1 MGRVGGIYRVCGLR
15 LSPNFRMRL
24 TAKKNFYLQLTVGK
38 IDPFAVF
45 SEKYLRSYGCM
56 KNWNKNWNHRNIEV
70 IGIKI
75 YFIIKTIYL
84 LFSGKLVSSHLIDLI
99 DLVISSWLMR
109 PLKSKIHWK
118 INNAQK
124 GIKNINVW
132 HLYLIFPFLFINISR
147 LSFFR
152 FHKQPWS
159 KIIVFL

>member
-1 MGRVGGIYRVCGLR
+1 MFFCFYSNFFFLCSPQDTFSNLATMFNSGFLLHKMLKWEGVWDGGGGIYRVCGLR
-15 LSPNFRMRL
+15 LGPNFGMRL
-24 TAKKNFYLQLTVGK
+24 TAKKNFYLRLTVEK

-56 KNWNKNWNHRNIEV
+56 KNWNTNWNHRNIEV

-109 PLKSKIHWK
+109 PL
-118 INNAQK
+118 
-124 GIKNINVW
+124 
-132 HLYLIFPFLFINISR
+132 
-147 LSFFR
+147 
-152 FHKQPWS
+152 
-159 KIIVFL
+159 